1 MYEIGTLGRWEHIP
15 EEAAAVYDK
24 DIPKLKKLLQNGW
37 NINDSIALSQYIKA
51 VPLEIAV

>member
-24 DIPKLKKLLQNGW
+24 DIPKLKK
-37 NINDSIALSQYIKA
+37 IA
-51 VPLEIAV
+51 PEWLEHQ